1 VRIKRD
7 DQGSVA
13 VVVAVAMLF
22 LAVPLLWLV
31 VDGGGMYA
39 EHRQLQNAADA
50 GVLAAA
56 QACSEKTN
64 PADCTAGFLFSKA
77 QPLVDDN
84 DFFDSTDGRNEGV
97 TFEQGS
103 WYICG
108 SAVAGQP
115 CAAGDVAGEL
125 QTFGVSDCPAE
136 EPSGQYIQ
144 VRVVS
149 GGEGWKGLVGQT
161 TTQVFACA
169 RARVSG
175 PEEIVTLIP
184 GTPQWV
190 ETMPVPATSPSTE
203 INVTPAQNP
212 SSANVVALTI
222 SLCEWKSATNNG
234 ANYSGSDTWIEF
246 NPPDAS
252 CVPSGQ
258 IAPGSFGGLSEA
270 KPSGAGTQSVS
281 LGDTV
286 PTGTGDPSNWK
297 AIGQILLANTNKTWL
312 IPLYDSSTKSGNNV
326 KYHIV
331 GFAAFN
337 VRGFYLSN
345 ATGMRDPGRA
355 DTHLETLY
363 GHFVGGVICSGSVYV
378 CSGSGGG
385 NYGVYV
391 PAATST
397 TIHPGTPAS
406 SYYITHSAV
415 PDTSET
421 TTVPGNPASAKPV
434 L

>member
-1 VRIKRD
+1 VRVERD
-7 DQGSVA
+7 DRGSIA

-22 LAVPLLWLV
+22 LAIPLLWLV

-50 GVLAAA
+50 GALAAA
-56 QACSEKTN
+56 QACSEKTD
-64 PADCTAGFLFSKA
+64 PAECTASFLFAKA

-84 DFFDSTDGRNEGV
+84 DFFDSTADRNQGV
-97 TFEQGS
+97 TFQQGS
-103 WYICG
+103 WYLCG
-108 SAVAGQP
+108 SVVADQNCEP
-115 CAAGDVAGEL
+115 GDVAGEL
-125 QTFGVSDCPAE
+125 RTYGVSDCPAI

-144 VRVVS
+144 IRVVS
-149 GGEGWKGLVGQT
+149 GGDGWKGLVGQT
-161 TTQVFACA
+161 TTQVIACA
-169 RARVSG
+169 RALVSG
-175 PEEIVTLIP
+175 PEEVVTLIP
-184 GTPQWV
+184 GNPQWV
-190 ETMPVPATSPSTE
+190 EPIPVPGTSPSTE
-203 INVTPAQNP
+203 INVTPAEYP
-212 SSANVVALTI
+212 SSANVLALTI
-222 SLCEWKSATNNG
+222 SLCEWKSATDNG
-234 ANYSGSDTWIEF
+234 SNYSTTDTWIEF

-270 KPSGAGTQSVS
+270 KPSGAGTQTVQ

-286 PTGTGDPSNWK
+286 QTGTGDPSNWK
-297 AIGQILLANTNKTWL
+297 GIGQILLASLDKTWL

-326 KYHIV
+326 NYHIV

-345 ATGMRDPGRA
+345 ATGMRDPGRV

-363 GHFVGGVICSGSVYV
+363 GHFVGGIVCSGSAYV

-406 SYYITHSAV
+406 SYYITHSAA

>member
-1 VRIKRD
+1 VRIRQD
-7 DQGSVA
+7 DRGSIS

-39 EHRQLQNAADA
+39 ERRQLQNAADA

-64 PADCTAGFLFSKA
+64 PNDCTAGFLFPKA
-77 QPLVDDN
+77 EPLVDDN
-84 DFFDSTDGRNEGV
+84 DFFDSTDGRNQGV
-97 TFEQGS
+97 TFEQSS

-108 SAVAGQP
+108 SAVPDQP
-115 CAAGDVAGEL
+115 CEPGDVAGEL
-125 QTFGVSDCPAE
+125 RTYGVSDCPAK
-136 EPSGQYIQ
+136 EPSEQYIQ
-144 VRVVS
+144 IRVVS
-149 GGEGWKGLVGQT
+149 GGDGWKGLVGPT
-161 TTQVFACA
+161 NTQVFACA
-169 RARVSG
+169 RARVSS
-175 PEEIVTLIP
+175 PEEVVTLIP

-190 ETMPVPATSPSTE
+190 ETMPVPASSPSTE
-203 INVTPAQNP
+203 INVTPAQYP
-212 SSANVVALTI
+212 SSGNVLALTI

-234 ANYSGSDTWIEF
+234 ANYSATDTWIEF
-246 NPPDAS
+246 NPPDAG

-270 KPSGAGTQSVS
+270 KASGAGTQTVT
-281 LGDTV
+281 LGDFV
-286 PTGTGDPSNWK
+286 RTGTGYPSNWK
-297 AIGQILLANTNKTWL
+297 GAAQILLTNLNKTWL
-312 IPLYDSSTKSGNNV
+312 IPLYDASTKSGNNV
-326 KYHIV
+326 DYHIV

-337 VRGFYLSN
+337 VRAFYLSN
-345 ATGMRDPGRA
+345 AKDMRDPGKL
-355 DTHLETLY
+355 DTHVETLY
-363 GHFVGGVICSGSVYV
+363 GHFVGGVICSGSAYV

-415 PDTSET
+415 PDTSVT
-421 TTVPGNPASAKPV
+421 TTVPGDPASAKPV

>member
-1 VRIKRD
+1 MRVKHD
-7 DQGSVA
+7 DRGSIA

-39 EHRQLQNAADA
+39 ERRQLQNAADA

-56 QACSEKTN
+56 QACSDKIN
-64 PADCTAGFLFSKA
+64 PADCTASFLFAKA

-84 DFFDSTDGRNEGV
+84 DFFDSTDGRNKGT
-97 TFEQGS
+97 TFEQSS

-108 SAVAGQP
+108 SAVADQP
-115 CAAGDVAGEL
+115 CEAGDGAGEL
-125 QTFGVSDCPAE
+125 RTYGVSDCPAK

-144 VRVVS
+144 IRVVS
-149 GGEGWKGLVGQT
+149 GGAGWKGLVGQT
-161 TTQVFACA
+161 NTQVFACA

-175 PEEIVTLIP
+175 PEEVVTLIP

-190 ETMPVPATSPSTE
+190 ETMPVPGTSPSTE
-203 INVTPAQNP
+203 INVTPAQYP
-212 SSANVVALTI
+212 SSANVLALTI

-234 ANYSGSDTWIEF
+234 GNYSATNTWIEF

-258 IAPGSFGGLSEA
+258 IAPGSFGGLGEA
-270 KPSGAGTQSVS
+270 KPGGAGTQVVH
-281 LGDTV
+281 LGDIV

-297 AIGQILLANTNKTWL
+297 AIGQILLANPKKTWL
-312 IPLYDSSTKSGNNV
+312 IPLYDSSAKSGNNMD
-326 KYHIV
+326 YHIV

-337 VRGFYLSN
+337 VQGFYLSN
-345 ATGMRDPGRA
+345 ATGMRDSGNV

-363 GHFVGGVICSGSVYV
+363 GHFVGGIICSGSVYV

-391 PAATST
+391 PATTST

-406 SYYITHSAV
+406 SFYITHSAV
-415 PDTSET
+415 PGTSET

>member
-1 VRIKRD
+1 MRVKHNDR
-7 DQGSVA
+7 GSIA

-39 EHRQLQNAADA
+39 ERRQLQNAADA

-56 QACSEKTN
+56 QACSGRTN
-64 PADCTAGFLFSKA
+64 PADCTAGFLFAKA

-84 DFFDSTDGRNEGV
+84 DFFDSTDGRNSGV
-97 TFEQGS
+97 TFEQSG

-115 CAAGDVAGEL
+115 CDPGDVAGQL
-125 QTFGVSDCPAE
+125 RTYGVSDCPAA
-136 EPSGQYIQ
+136 EPSGQYVQ

-149 GGEGWKGLVGQT
+149 GGEGWKGFVDQT
-161 TTQVFACA
+161 NTQVFACA
-169 RARVSG
+169 RARVTG
-175 PEEIVTLIP
+175 PEQVVTLIP
-184 GTPQWV
+184 GTPAWV
-190 ETMPVPATSPSTE
+190 ETMPVPGTSPSTE
-203 INVTPAQNP
+203 INVTPAQYP
-212 SSANVVALTI
+212 TSGNVLALTI

-234 ANYSGSDTWIEF
+234 ANYSTTNTWIEF

-258 IAPGSFGGLSEA
+258 IAPGAFGGLNEA
-270 KPSGAGTQSVS
+270 KPNGAGTQTVN
-281 LGDTV
+281 LGDTA

-297 AIGQILLANTNKTWL
+297 AIGQILLANPNKTWL
-312 IPLYDSSTKSGNNV
+312 IPLYDSSTRSGNNV

-345 ATGMRDPGRA
+345 AAGMRDSGLV

-363 GHFVGGVICSGSVYV
+363 GHFVGGIICSGTAYV

-385 NYGVYV
+385 NFGVYV
-391 PAATST
+391 PATTST

-406 SYYITHSAV
+406 SFYITHSAI